1 MNGRHLRFVAGAIL
15 AVGLAGLRTA
25 DLLPPKVKPVTTAD
39 MGSAVVKAL

>member
-1 MNGRHLRFVAGAIL
+1 VRAAL
-15 AVGLAGLRTA
+15 AAGLRTA